1 MTPASECGSAL
12 IKWVSLPR
20 NPSPKLLTA
29 LNATGRWVQQQRDAS
44 QRPDLADM
52 ALGINLK
59 DLNDLQDGALFIG
72 NSQKA
77 GD

>member
-1 MTPASECGSAL
+1 MRFGIDQVGFAPVQPIAKVG
-12 IKWVSLPR
+12 
-20 NPSPKLLTA
+20 TA
-29 LNATGRWVQQQRDAS
+29 LRRDEKGRAQQRDAS
-44 QRPDLADM
+44 QRPDFADM

>member
-1 MTPASECGSAL
+1 MTPASECGPTL
-12 IKWVSLPR
+12 IKWVSLAC
-20 NPSPKLLTA
+20 NPLPKLLTE
-29 LNATGRWVQQQRDAS
+29 LNATGRWVQQQRGAS
-44 QRPDLADM
+44 QGPDFADM

-72 NSQKA
+72 NPQKA